1 MRHSVSMSLVNILT
15 NHLGLI
21 IDNIFIE
28 FGRHRFHQIIGIPMG
43 TNCVLLLVNR
53 FLYSCGTEFIQKRS
67 QDKKIQNLTPKNTE
81 AKPLIFIFRYSEYV
95 LFINNLNFTNWNL
108 LIHPQ
113 RIGDRRNTIEE
124 HKKILFKIP

>member
-1 MRHSVSMSLVNILT
+1 LDDDARHSVSMSLVNNLT

-53 FLYSCGTEFIQKRS
+53 FLYSCGTEFIQS
-67 QDKKIQNLTPKNTE
+67 QDKKIQNLTPNNTE
-81 AKPLIFIFRYSEYV
+81 AKPLISYSGIMNM
-95 LFINNLNFTNWNL
+95 FCS
-108 LIHPQ
+108 LI
-113 RIGDRRNTIEE
+113 I
-124 HKKILFKIP
+124 